1 MALDTYDNLKAAIA
15 DYLDRPDLTQQIP
28 DFITLAEARHRR
40 DIRTID
46 MLTRSQ
52 VTYSAT
58 GDQYVAL
65 PPRFLQMRLLRLLT
79 DPVQELRAV
88 TPNQITAARG
98 ASMNATKGMPTFY
111 AVHEELEFNIVADKD
126 YVVEMIYYASFPAL
140 SATNQVNALL
150 TKNPDAYLYGS
161 LIAAEP
167 FMMHDDRIEVWAE
180 LYKTALDGIAATS
193 RRQRQ
198 GSPIAARVYGG
209 TP

>member
-1 MALDTYDNLKAAIA
+1 MALDTYDNLKSAIA
-15 DYLDRPDLTQQIP
+15 DYLDRPDLTEQIP

-52 VTYSAT
+52 VTFAGQS
-58 GDQYVAL
+58 DSYVAL

-79 DPVQELRAV
+79 DPVQELQSV
-88 TPNQITAARG
+88 TPNQITMARSG
-98 ASMNATKGMPTFY
+98 HLTTTFGIPRFY
-111 AVHEELEFNIVADKD
+111 AVHEEIEFNIVPDKD
-126 YVVEMIYYASFPAL
+126 YVIEMLYYAWFPPLAG
-140 SATNQVNALL
+140 ANQTNALL
-150 TKNPDAYLYGS
+150 LKNPDAYLYGS

-167 FMMHDDRIEVWAE
+167 FMMHDERIQVWAE

-193 RRQRQ
+193 KRQRQ
-198 GSPIAARVYGG
+198 GAPLTARVHGG